1 MPAPEDGRGVLLQLT
16 DAGRELQKEIG
27 REHVRDIS
35 TLMGPALT
43 PAEQKELRRLTEKLR
58 SSLGSR

>member
-1 MPAPEDGRGVLLQLT
+1 
-16 DAGRELQKEIG
+16 
-27 REHVRDIS
+27 VRDIS

-58 SSLGSR
+58 SSLGPRPLR